1 MDDGGRCVL
10 INDSQLLQSI
20 FGSSNSTTVNA
31 TAKKDAQVAFVNM
44 QKMETPTAKKE
55 VKAKKSTVVATKS
68 SPGSNLVTPV
78 DLNGKPTAAT
88 VNTLPIGLQQGQMQS
103 QPLTLVPNSMGLMS
117 LTGTLPVN
125 AQSVSMHQQHQT
137 LTLTSSTAMNPA
149 SNSSTMRA
157 STPTIM
163 PQTQFQLGPRPMT
176 VQLPQQLLMPGMQ
189 MGQPGLSQFVLTSR
203 NPNSSSSMQPGQVL
217 QFIQTS
223 QGTQIVKSNPPT
235 SIQQIASTATTTTNS
250 KSTGSNSRSNKQILP
265 KPQSSS
271 GSTASTPSKNTNL
284 QSNNKN
290 TKLMQQQ
297 TSTPTF
303 NTQTLNANSGFGT
316 HQFVLGSGQQ
326 HANIITGPQGTF
338 LLNNNFGS
346 QPFFIQGNGL
356 QNPVQLSIRP
366 QAPLFVNNNSLAG
379 DSSNLSISLAN
390 NAQLANNKPVMQTN
404 QQQTFLFNA
413 NPSAAGASGNLIMAP
428 NFRPGTP
435 NIFIRP
441 PFATVPQQPPQQ
453 QFLQIQTANG
463 PVLVALPPQS
473 QLPQQQTILQQP
485 PAQANV
491 HPQTIQVGNTI
502 YQLAANPPSLNLQSG
517 AHPLQTILTHP
528 QQDTSTIANQSNIMQ
543 SNIATSMST
552 SNNSIV
558 FSSSNNNNNQ
568 PSAILSKSQSNMQ
581 VVNQQSPKTNSSKGL
596 NLADLLKET
605 GILSDFS
612 PPTSPKNSLPS
623 TNTDISQLQPTPTVF
638 ANDAPQV
645 VPTVGNQSAV
655 LMVQG
660 GAINAHQNMLIASN
674 NNSINN
680 SANTQPLNP
689 QLSFTVGSD
698 GRLMVISSG
707 PNTAQAGQFALATL
721 AGKGP
726 LKDTNASGIGS
737 SQPSPDST
745 TPSIDTSTSSPSTT
759 LSQSSLISLPTS
771 TVEQK
776 PIQTFSSSE
785 SMRVG
790 GEGKQGTSVV
800 LDSAL
805 NQLVVKRTEVPS
817 TGKGTR
823 SIICDINNKAAASTN
838 SDTLHLVASNA
849 TLTSQKAK
857 STSEVMRLAPASI
870 AVPLTLPPLLGMVTL
885 ADVTGVPILQV
896 SSANLEFM
904 SKLETQI
911 KALSSQTSYTQAQL
925 DLIKELSNIQ
935 DTILRPTNSL
945 GLAMQ
950 LNLSK
955 SAQQLLQ
962 LTNIKN
968 NSMQILFNP
977 NQNQNGIQVATSV
990 SNLILPQSAT
1000 GELVKLTTANS
1011 AATLKSPVT
1020 FQGTSTATGI
1030 SPAKVLYLI
1039 C

>member
-20 FGSSNSTTVNA
+20 FGNSNSTTVNA

-44 QKMETPTAKKE
+44 QKMETTTAKKE
-55 VKAKKSTVVATKS
+55 VKAKKSTVLATKS
-68 SPGSNLVTPV
+68 SPASNLVATV
-78 DLNGKPTAAT
+78 DLNGKANN
-88 VNTLPIGLQQGQMQS
+88 VNTLPIGQLQQGQMQQ

-117 LTGTLPVN
+117 LTGSLPVN
-125 AQSVSMHQQHQT
+125 AQSMHQQHQT
-137 LTLTSSTAMNPA
+137 LTLTNSSTAMNSA
-149 SNSSTMRA
+149 NSSTIRA
-157 STPTIM
+157 STPIM

-203 NPNSSSSMQPGQVL
+203 NPNPSSSMQPGQVL

-223 QGTQIVKSNPPT
+223 QGTQILKSNPPT

-250 KSTGSNSRSNKQILP
+250 KSAGNNSRSNKQILP

-271 GSTASTPSKNTNL
+271 STSASTPSKSTNM
-284 QSNNKN
+284 QSNN
-290 TKLMQQQ
+290 TKLIQQQ
-297 TSTPTF
+297 TNTF
-303 NTQTLNANSGFGT
+303 NTQTFNANSGFGT
-316 HQFVLGSGQQ
+316 PQFVLGSGQQ

-356 QNPVQLSIRP
+356 QNPVQLAIRP

-379 DSSNLSISLAN
+379 DTSNLSISLAN
-390 NAQLANNKPVMQTN
+390 NAQLSNNKPVVQTN

-413 NPSAAGASGNLIMAP
+413 NSSQAGASSNLIMAP
-428 NFRPGTP
+428 NLRHGTP

-441 PFATVPQQPPQQ
+441 QFQQPPQQ

-463 PVLVALPPQS
+463 PLLVALPPQS

-485 PAQANV
+485 TAQANV
-491 HPQTIQVGNTI
+491 HPQTIQVGNTF

-517 AHPLQTILTHP
+517 GHPLQTILTHP
-528 QQDTSTIANQSNIMQ
+528 QQDASTISNQSAIMQ
-543 SNIATSMST
+543 SNIATSMSI

-558 FSSSNNNNNQ
+558 FSNSNNNNNTNQ
-568 PSAILSKSQSNMQ
+568 PSAILPKNQSNMQ
-581 VVNQQSPKTNSSKGL
+581 VANQQSPKTNSSKGL

-623 TNTDISQLQPTPTVF
+623 INTDISQVQVAPTVL

-645 VPTVGNQSAV
+645 LPTVGNQPV

-660 GAINAHQNMLIASN
+660 GAINAHQNVLIAP
-674 NNSINN
+674 NNSSI
-680 SANTQPLNP
+680 NTQPLTS
-689 QLSFTVGSD
+689 QLRVTIGPD
-698 GRLMVISSG
+698 GTLMLVSPG
-707 PNTAQAGQFALATL
+707 ANAAQPGQFALATL
-721 AGKGP
+721 AGKGQ
-726 LKDTNASGIGS
+726 LKDTSGIGS

-745 TPSIDTSTSSPSTT
+745 TPSIDTSTSSPSTS
-759 LSQSSLISLPTS
+759 LSQSVSSLISLPTS
-771 TVEQK
+771 TVDQK
-776 PIQTFSSSE
+776 PIQMFSSNE
-785 SMRVG
+785 NMRIG
-790 GEGKQGTSVV
+790 SDSKQGTATV
-800 LDSAL
+800 LLD
-805 NQLVVKRTEVPS
+805 NQLLSKRTEVPS
-817 TGKGTR
+817 SLKGTR
-823 SIICDINNKAAASTN
+823 STICDINNKAAASTN
-838 SDTLHLVASNA
+838 SDTLHLAPSNA
-849 TLTSQKAK
+849 NLTSQKG
-857 STSEVMRLAPASI
+857 TSEGMRLAPGMP
-870 AVPLTLPPLLGMVTL
+870 VPLTLAPLGMVTL

-896 SSANLEFM
+896 SSANAEFM
-904 SKLETQI
+904 SRLETQI

-950 LNLSK
+950 LNLSNN
-955 SAQQLLQ
+955 AQQLLQ

-968 NSMQILFNP
+968 NNMQILFNQ
-977 NQNQNGIQVATSV
+977 NQNQNSIQVAANV

-1000 GELVKLTTANS
+1000 SGEFVKLSTTNC
-1011 AATLKSPVT
+1011 AATFNSSVT
-1020 FQGTSTATGI
+1020 FQVASTATGQ
-1030 SPAKVLYLI
+1030 PFVKVLNLNFLNNFKFTLI
-1039 C
+1039 ICFCRPTQFN